1 MKALIQRVSS
11 AEVIVD
17 GDQIGAIDQGLVVL
31 LGVERQDTVE
41 VADRLLQKIV
51 RYRVF
56 SDSDGHMNLSVTDIA
71 GSLLVVSQFT
81 LAADTQKGLRPS
93 FSSAMSPELAERL
106 YDHFVQAAGL
116 LVPVQQGQFGAT
128 MSVSLINE
136 GTVTF
141 MLSAR

>member
-56 SDSDGHMNLSVTDIA
+56 SDS
-71 GSLLVVSQFT
+71 
-81 LAADTQKGLRPS
+81 
-93 FSSAMSPELAERL
+93 PELAERL
-106 YDHFVQAAGL
+106 YDYFVQAAGL
-116 LVPVQQGQFGAT
+116 LVPVEQGQFGAT

-136 GTVTF
+136 GPVTF